1 MRWVRWLIAATGYL
15 ARPVAAFARKL
26 QDRRVRKKVAQQI
39 REVRGIMLLR
49 EWLSPVQ
56 RAQFDAS
63 RFFEVI
69 GCESRKR
76 YRIFYGIAGNI
87 YEVGDDN
94 RLVVSWC
101 FVPSG
106 ELVAGDVMLAQKIA
120 LETGE
125 RGAEAGEPECAAA
138 YFWRL

>member
-1 MRWVRWLIAATGYL
+1 
-15 ARPVAAFARKL
+15 
-26 QDRRVRKKVAQQI
+26 
-39 REVRGIMLLR
+39 MLLR

-69 GCESRKR
+69 GCESGRR

-106 ELVAGDVMLAQKIA
+106 QLVAGDVMLAQKIA

-125 RGAEAGEPECAAA
+125 RAALKLANRNALPLTFGDFDTHPRAG
-138 YFWRL
+138 